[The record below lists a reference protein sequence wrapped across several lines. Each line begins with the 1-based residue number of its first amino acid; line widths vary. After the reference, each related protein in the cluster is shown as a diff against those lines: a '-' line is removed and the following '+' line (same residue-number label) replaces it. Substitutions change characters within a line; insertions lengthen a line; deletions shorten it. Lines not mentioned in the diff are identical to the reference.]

1 MQKRSL
7 IWILLLGMLL
17 STSQVLAQVDFNN
30 TPDDDLG
37 NFEDKFQEAFFEA
50 LKQRG
55 IENYDRAISSL
66 LTCLKFDDTKS
77 VVYFELGKNYI
88 QVQNYGAAKEAFQ
101 RAISIDPDNEWYLDE
116 LYGVYIQ
123 QDDYDNALKTVQQ
136 LVKYHPDYKEDL
148 ANLYFRYNKFKE
160 ALDILDE
167 LDQKLGVSES
177 RDRLRNDIYNAT
189 GADNDRIENLEK
201 RLAANPDNEDNY
213 LNLIYRYSENGEAK
227 KAFEIAKRLLDRKP
241 KSQLVHLALY
251 KFYLD
256 DNQPELAVESMKKVL
271 KSGTIRPDAKTKV
284 LNDFISFVRSNPEYE
299 DQLLEVT
306 TEVVEDESGKSD
318 AELGQYY
325 LQKND
330 KEKALAAFER
340 AFEKEPNNFN
350 ILKNVLLLKIDM
362 KQFESAVVLSKEAL
376 DSYPAQPIL
385 YLINGVANNNL
396 NQPKKAIDALEL
408 GVDYIIDDIQ
418 MEADFYKQLS
428 LAYQLDNNIT
438 KSEAFSK
445 KAADLLNEND

>member
-1 MQKRSL
+1 MKGKAIIR
-7 IWILLLGMLL
+7 ILLVGMLL
-17 STSQVLAQVDFNN
+17 STTSLMAQVDFNK

-37 NFEDKFQEAFFEA
+37 NFEDKFQEAFYEA

-66 LTCLKFDDTKS
+66 LACLKYDDSKS
-77 VVYFELGKNYI
+77 VVYFELGKNYV
-88 QVQNYGAAKEAFQ
+88 QVQNYGAAREAFQ
-101 RAISIDPDNEWYLDE
+101 RAIAMDPDNEWYLDE

-123 QDDYDNALKTVQQ
+123 QDDYENALKTVQQ

-148 ANLYFRYNKFKE
+148 ANLYFRYDKFKE

-177 RDRLRNDIYNAT
+177 RDRLRNEIYNAT
-189 GADNDRIENLEK
+189 GADKDRIENLEK
-201 RLAANPDNEDNY
+201 RLATNPDNEDNY
-213 LNLIYRYSENGEAK
+213 LNLIYRYSENGQTE
-227 KAFEIAKRLLDRKP
+227 KAFDMAKRLLQKKP

-284 LNDFISFVRSNPEYE
+284 LNDFISFVQANPQYE
-299 DQLLEVT
+299 EQLLEVT
-306 TEVVEDESGKSD
+306 TEVVEDDTGKSD

-330 KEKALAAFER
+330 KAKALEAFER
-340 AFEKEPNNFN
+340 AFEKEPSNFN
-350 ILKNVLLLKIDM
+350 ILKNVLLLQIDV

-408 GVDYIIDDIQ
+408 GVDYIIDDTQ

-428 LAYQLDNNIT
+428 LAYKLDNNIT
-438 KSEAFSK
+438 KSETFAK

>member
-1 MQKRSL
+1 MDVKKRN
-7 IWILLLGMLL
+7 II
-17 STSQVLAQVDFNN
+17 
-30 TPDDDLG
+30 
-37 NFEDKFQEAFFEA
+37 
-50 LKQRG
+50 
-55 IENYDRAISSL
+55 
-66 LTCLKFDDTKS
+66 
-77 VVYFELGKNYI
+77 
-88 QVQNYGAAKEAFQ
+88 
-101 RAISIDPDNEWYLDE
+101 ID
-116 LYGVYIQ
+116 I
-123 QDDYDNALKTVQQ
+123 
-136 LVKYHPDYKEDL
+136 
-148 ANLYFRYNKFKE
+148 
-160 ALDILDE
+160 DIGLPC
-167 LDQKLGVSES
+167 
-177 RDRLRNDIYNAT
+177 A
-189 GADNDRIENLEK
+189 
-201 RLAANPDNEDNY
+201 
-213 LNLIYRYSENGEAK
+213 
-227 KAFEIAKRLLDRKP
+227 
-241 KSQLVHLALY
+241 
-251 KFYLD
+251 
-256 DNQPELAVESMKKVL
+256 
-271 KSGTIRPDAKTKV
+271 TIRPDAKTKV

>member
-1 MQKRSL
+1 M
-7 IWILLLGMLL
+7 
-17 STSQVLAQVDFNN
+17 
-30 TPDDDLG
+30 
-37 NFEDKFQEAFFEA
+37 
-50 LKQRG
+50 
-55 IENYDRAISSL
+55 
-66 LTCLKFDDTKS
+66 
-77 VVYFELGKNYI
+77 
-88 QVQNYGAAKEAFQ
+88 
-101 RAISIDPDNEWYLDE
+101 
-116 LYGVYIQ
+116 
-123 QDDYDNALKTVQQ
+123 
-136 LVKYHPDYKEDL
+136 KYHPDYKEDL